1 MRVLLIHGLGRSPL
15 SVFGLSQFLQRSGYR
30 TELFGYS
37 SLLESYAQI
46 VGRLQNRLAEL
57 AAYQE
62 YGIIGHSLGGLLV
75 RSALTASHDLIMPK
89 PVILLGPPNQ
99 SPRIAQ
105 LAQRFSPFSP
115 FAGDCFRNL
124 ADPNFYRQLPP
135 LNIPHTIIVGTD
147 GPRGPWSFFGE
158 EVNDGVL
165 TLEEMQGADDDS
177 LQSSQVSWAASNCPH
192 TMMLPVNHI
201 QMLNHPLVQQAIL
214 QILEDSKQRTLLP
227 IT

>member
-46 VGRLQNRLAEL
+46 IGRLQDRVVEL
-57 AAYQE
+57 SEDRE
-62 YGIIGHSLGGLLV
+62 YGIIAHSLGGLLV
-75 RSALTASHDLIMPK
+75 RSALAANHDLILPK

-115 FAGDCFRNL
+115 FAGDCFKNL
-124 ADPNFYRQLPP
+124 ADPTFYRQLPP
-135 LNIPHTIIVGTD
+135 LNVPHTIIAGTD

-158 EVNDGVL
+158 EINDGVL
-165 TLEEMQGADDDS
+165 TLKEVQGADNDS
-177 LQSSQVSWAASNCPH
+177 LPATDVSGTASNGSRQI
-192 TMMLPVNHI
+192 MLPINHI

-214 QILEDSKQRTLLP
+214 QILQDTNQQALP
-227 IT
+227 SIT